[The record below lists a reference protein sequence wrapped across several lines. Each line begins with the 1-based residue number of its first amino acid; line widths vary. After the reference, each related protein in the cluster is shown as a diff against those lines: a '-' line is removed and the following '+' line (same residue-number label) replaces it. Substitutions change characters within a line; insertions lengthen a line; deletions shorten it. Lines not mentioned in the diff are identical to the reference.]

1 MRGMNR
7 WILIGLACLVP
18 VFGLG
23 LALGYWTLTQAVMW
37 LSYGALGMAVTA
49 NQISKRRDADMGN
62 GPAAGTTH
70 FYVGTFVFWNTS
82 GYLDDDT
89 DSGANRFAGVVLDEV
104 DNSTGSDGD
113 LDVEFYREGVFY
125 LPITGAAITDVGK
138 EVFASDN
145 YTITLT
151 DSASAV
157 PIGVVAEYVS
167 ATLIGVRIYGAP
179 HQVSLEGNVVAF
191 TGATGANEIRIP
203 DNLADGLSVEGTHGD
218 FMVFVTTNAAEK
230 IRIVEATDF
239 EDDVTLKGA
248 IDLIF
253 SGTTGQSEVVVQTNL
268 ADALSVKDS
277 AGDLIVVCTTTG
289 AQSITITPLLSGAKI
304 QTTATAVTAT
314 ADGLTTGAIP
324 AGASFVAVTSDNAD
338 KIVTLPAPVV
348 GHVVRIQVGATG
360 CELRTVASS
369 NVKINDVDADGTN
382 ELALA
387 ADQHY
392 ICECISATE
401 WIVRGF
407 TALGADAAALVP
419 DAA

>member
-1 MRGMNR
+1 MRGTNR
-7 WILIGLACLVP
+7 WILICLACAVP

-23 LALGYWTLTQAVMW
+23 LALGYWTLTQAVTWM
-37 LSYGALGMAVTA
+37 SYGLLGMAVTA
-49 NQISKRRDADMGN
+49 NQIVKRRDADMGN

-70 FYVGTFVFWNTS
+70 FYANTFAFWNSS
-82 GYLDDDT
+82 GYIDDDT
-89 DSGANRFAGVVLDEV
+89 DSGGNSFAGIVLDEV
-104 DNSTGSDGD
+104 ENSDGSDGD
-113 LDVEFYREGVFY
+113 MDIEFYREGVFY

-179 HQVSLEGNVVAF
+179 HQVSLEGNVIAF
-191 TGATGANEIRIP
+191 TGATGVNEIRVP
-203 DNLADGLSVEGTHGD
+203 DNLADALSIEGAHGD
-218 FMVFVTTNAAEK
+218 FIIFVTTNAGEK
-230 IRIVEATDF
+230 IRVIEAVDF

-248 IDLIF
+248 IDVIF

-277 AGDLIVVCTTTG
+277 AGDLIVICTTTG
-289 AQSITITPLLSGAKI
+289 SQSITFTPLITGSKI

-314 ADGLTTGAIP
+314 ANGLDAGIIP
-324 AGASFVAVTSDNAD
+324 VGASFVVVTSDNAD
-338 KIVTLPAPVV
+338 KIITLPAPVV

-360 CELRTVASS
+360 CELRTVADS
-369 NVKINDVDADGTN
+369 NVKINDVDSDGTN